1 MKKTIMFLALIFLSA
16 GCGKRERQDPD
27 SGQKPA
33 PGKETASFQSG
44 HLPVNGI
51 QMYYQIHGSGKPIVL
66 IHGGGSTIETTF
78 GRVIPLLARRRKVIA
93 VDLQAH
99 GRTSDRDKDESFE
112 QDADD
117 VAALLKKLG
126 IGKADFFGFS
136 NGGTTTLQ
144 IAIRHPEIVAKM
156 VLGSALAKRSG
167 VPVEFWG
174 FMKQAKLANMP
185 QELKDAYLSVTPDTA
200 GLRRMH
206 DKDAKRV
213 INFKD
218 ISDAQLTSIIAPA
231 LIVIADKDVI
241 MPEHALQMRR
251 QIRGAELAIIPG
263 LHGEYIGEITTL
275 KRGSHQVNFVVPMIE
290 RFLDRKN

>member
-1 MKKTIMFLALIFLSA
+1 MKKTILCLTLICLLA
-16 GCGKRERQDPD
+16 GCGGAGQQNPD
-27 SGQKPA
+27 SGQKPT
-33 PGKETASFQSG
+33 PGKDTTSFQSG

-51 QMYYQIHGSGKPIVL
+51 SMYYQIHGSGKPVVL

-78 GRVIPLLARRRKVIA
+78 GRIIPLLARRRKVIA

-99 GRTSDRDKDESFE
+99 GRTTDRDADESFE

-117 VAALLKKLG
+117 VVALLKKLG
-126 IGKADFFGFS
+126 IDKADFFGFS

-144 IAIRHPEIVAKM
+144 IAIRHPEVVDKM

-167 VPVEFWG
+167 VPAELWG
-174 FMKQAKLANMP
+174 FMKNADLANMP

-213 INFKD
+213 LDFKD
-218 ISDAQLTSIIAPA
+218 ISDAQLGSINAQA
-231 LIVIADKDVI
+231 LIIIADKDVI
-241 MPEHALQMRR
+241 IPEHALRMQR
-251 QIRGAELAIIPG
+251 QIKRAELAIIPG

-275 KRGSHQVNFVVPMIE
+275 KRGSHQVNFVLPMIE
-290 RFLDRKN
+290 QFLDSKN